1 MDTRRRKSSH
11 RKPVSRKY
19 PSPSRRLSALAIVI
33 VLLLVLAGAG
43 STLYALHLENND
55 PFCSSCHTQP
65 ESTFLQRAQQM
76 PAVDLA
82 SAHSARG
89 VHCIECHSGPG
100 LLGRVQGLQQGARD
114 LIVYWQGN
122 YPQPAVPTRP
132 YPDAQC
138 TKCHQNIAQDRTLN
152 NHFHVLLPQLAQAFP
167 SQQITC
173 VECHQGHSTKG
184 ERKLAF
190 LNRQT
195 TGQTCQKC
203 HRVAGEGPEGEG
215 ER

>member
-1 MDTRRRKSSH
+1 MTKRN
-11 RKPVSRKY
+11 PG
-19 PSPSRRLSALAIVI
+19 PFRRLFSLGSALA
-33 VLLLVLAGAG
+33 LLLILAGGGA
-43 STLYALHLENND
+43 TLYAFHLENND
-55 PFCSSCHTQP
+55 AFCTACHTQP
-65 ESTFLQRAQQM
+65 ESTFYQRAQQTQ
-76 PAVDLA
+76 ATDLA
-82 SAHSARG
+82 SDHSAQG

-100 LLGRVQGLQQGARD
+100 LLGRAQGMQQGVRD
-114 LIVYWQGN
+114 LLVYWRGN
-122 YPQPAVPTRP
+122 YHQPAKPTRP
-132 YPDAQC
+132 YPDTQC
-138 TKCHQNIAQDRTLN
+138 TKCHQSIAQDRTFN
-152 NHFHVLLPQLAQAFP
+152 NHFHVLLPQLARAFP
-167 SQQITC
+167 SQQISC